1 MGSVMQTTREA
12 TISTVALLGV
22 MPHSITVIIP
32 GKCQCLMNV
41 VVVPIQTVQF
51 SSSLSLSL
59 TCGKW
64 DSPGGTSEECPAGTY
79 CFADVPCTVGATP
92 PPGKIGCD
100 KVESIECCI
109 DNAMTDK
116 RVPIHAFLLHYST
129 TR

>member
-1 MGSVMQTTREA
+1 MGSVMQTTRE
-12 TISTVALLGV
+12 TIISTVALLGV
-22 MPHSITVIIP
+22 MPHTITVIIP

-51 SSSLSLSL
+51 SSSLSL

-64 DSPGGTSEECPAGTY
+64 DSPGGSSEECPAGTY

-100 KVESIECCI
+100 EMLCI

-116 RVPIHAFLLHYST
+116 SVPIHACLLHYST